1 MRNKV
6 TVQSRTL
13 HCAANYG
20 LSSHVRTRSGRDAS
34 SPSRSDFACL
44 DACNRK
50 PKAELLRKKSIFA
63 RAAAV
68 FMAAAL
74 GIAAS
79 GCGVKEQPENEPG
92 TQADVA
98 GAGSSAE
105 TQGDMAEGS
114 GKGRYVESTV
124 YEGSGFSD
132 RVQTQVL
139 ADGRIVFLNG
149 LMKQMVVSQDG
160 GDSWEVEAND
170 AFYEFIDVHY
180 PYHAAIAEDGTI
192 ALIGMDRREDSPE
205 GKGAEY
211 DFNLYIY
218 DTDNTSRQIPF
229 ELPDADSTPSYVA
242 FDNEKTLYLYVAGC
256 KNIYKVDIDAGTSEK
271 LVTLADSCQMMQCR
285 DNILMCMTS
294 EKIFLYDLDAK
305 SFIED
310 EMFDSFIRENYGDL
324 EWTGGG
330 YTAYPFLCADNT
342 ICVAGDKGLY
352 RHVIGGSAVEQVIDG
367 ALSSLGAPS
376 NSIMAVNVN
385 DKNEFLAAYG
395 NGKIIKFYYDGE
407 VSSVPDN
414 KITVYSLRD
423 DDLVRQT
430 IAVYQTQNPEVF
442 VEYQIGLDEGGI
454 TREDA
459 LKKLNTQLLGGS
471 GPDVIMLDGI
481 DIETYAEKGVLRD
494 LSDIVDEIDGQDGLY
509 RNLIDGLASEGVQY
523 VVPGKFYLP
532 VLLGNAAYVDN
543 VNDYPSMADAVE
555 QARGAYPDTNLLVIC
570 SAEGI
575 MRRFVPVCAPSWKDD
590 NGQLDQAKIREFL
603 EQSRRIYDVQ
613 MNGTPQEEIVAYQRQ
628 LVGEDGENFEEGK
641 YFMLPRKHYYM
652 MQESPFVEG
661 EVMDA
666 YTYRD
671 MLSIPRAQGME
682 GTVFRPLN
690 GQSSNVYHPASL
702 AGISAAAKNPD
713 AAAEFVRVMLGSTV
727 QETLECG
734 LPVNKKALP
743 AQFAYEES
751 ELGEDGGQFYTSS
764 SSKDGRG
771 YKLTIYPVEQDG
783 IDRLERWIAESD
795 TPYLS
800 NAVLEEAVYKE
811 GAAYLEGRQD
821 IDTAVKAVA
830 DSVEIYLY
838 E

>member
-1 MRNKV
+1 M
-6 TVQSRTL
+6 
-13 HCAANYG
+13 
-20 LSSHVRTRSGRDAS
+20 
-34 SPSRSDFACL
+34 
-44 DACNRK
+44 
-50 PKAELLRKKSIFA
+50 
-63 RAAAV
+63 
-68 FMAAAL
+68 
-74 GIAAS
+74 
-79 GCGVKEQPENEPG
+79 
-92 TQADVA
+92 
-98 GAGSSAE
+98 
-105 TQGDMAEGS
+105 
-114 GKGRYVESTV
+114 
-124 YEGSGFSD
+124 
-132 RVQTQVL
+132 
-139 ADGRIVFLNG
+139 
-149 LMKQMVVSQDG
+149 
-160 GDSWEVEAND
+160 
-170 AFYEFIDVHY
+170 
-180 PYHAAIAEDGTI
+180 
-192 ALIGMDRREDSPE
+192 
-205 GKGAEY
+205 
-211 DFNLYIY
+211 
-218 DTDNTSRQIPF
+218 
-229 ELPDADSTPSYVA
+229 
-242 FDNEKTLYLYVAGC
+242 
-256 KNIYKVDIDAGTSEK
+256 
-271 LVTLADSCQMMQCR
+271 
-285 DNILMCMTS
+285 
-294 EKIFLYDLDAK
+294 
-305 SFIED
+305 
-310 EMFDSFIRENYGDL
+310 
-324 EWTGGG
+324 
-330 YTAYPFLCADNT
+330 
-342 ICVAGDKGLY
+342 
-352 RHVIGGSAVEQVIDG
+352 
-367 ALSSLGAPS
+367 
-376 NSIMAVNVN
+376 
-385 DKNEFLAAYG
+385 
-395 NGKIIKFYYDGE
+395 
-407 VSSVPDN
+407 
-414 KITVYSLRD
+414 
-423 DDLVRQT
+423 
-430 IAVYQTQNPEVF
+430 
-442 VEYQIGLDEGGI
+442 
-454 TREDA
+454 
-459 LKKLNTQLLGGS
+459 
-471 GPDVIMLDGI
+471 
-481 DIETYAEKGVLRD
+481 
-494 LSDIVDEIDGQDGLY
+494 
-509 RNLIDGLASEGVQY
+509 
-523 VVPGKFYLP
+523 
-532 VLLGNAAYVDN
+532 DN